1 MLFNVTHIIL
11 QKREVLVDMSD
22 FKKAFS
28 IVGPSMQR
36 GFQVQVEKMSWND
49 VGGLEQVKKV
59 TGLSFF
65 FFLHVS

>member
-1 MLFNVTHIIL
+1 
-11 QKREVLVDMSD
+11 MSD

-36 GFQVQVEKMSWND
+36 GFQVQVEKMTWND

-59 TGLSFF
+59 QTCTSTTDSNLSIRD
-65 FFLHVS
+65 